1 MNRVDYLVIELY
13 ICSSFNI
20 FVMIQFDFI
29 VYLIMKSLFL
39 GLIFYIW
46 LSFLSIQFMLSEQY
60 KQSFDNMW

>member
-29 VYLIMKSLFL
+29 VYLIMNSLFL
-39 GLIFYIW
+39 GLILYLVKFFKY
-46 LSFLSIQFMLSEQY
+46 LVYVE
-60 KQSFDNMW
+60 